1 MSLSGVQVLVTGGA
15 GFIGHHL
22 VTALANRGARVRVF
36 DDLSSG
42 RAARLESLSGR
53 IELVVGSVADPVA
66 LAQAVRNVEIVFHEA
81 ALVSVPQSIGRPL
94 DYQLVN
100 STGTL
105 NVLESARRAGVR
117 RVVYAA
123 SSSAYGPQQNMPL
136 VEAMRP
142 NPISPYAVTK
152 LSGELHCSV
161 YATAYGLETIS
172 LRYFNVFGPGQDLK
186 SQYGALIPNVATR
199 ILRGQRPV
207 VYGDGGQTRDFC
219 FVGNIV
225 EANLLAAE
233 APQLPGDVV
242 NIACGRRVSI
252 NQVVQLTNRLLGTD
266 IQIDYQPVRAG
277 EVRDSLADVSKARA
291 IIGYKPNVQFEEGLG
306 RAIEFYRTLV

>member
-42 RAARLESLSGR
+42 RTARLENLAGQ
-53 IELVVGSVADPVA
+53 IELAVGSVADSAA
-66 LAQAVRNVEIVFHEA
+66 LAGAMRDVEIVFHEA

-105 NVLESARRAGVR
+105 NVLEAARQAGVR

-123 SSSAYGPQQNMPL
+123 SSSAYGPQTTMP
-136 VEAMRP
+136 VIESMHP

-152 LSGELHCSV
+152 LSGEMHCSV
-161 YATAYGLETIS
+161 YASAYGLETIS
-172 LRYFNVFGPGQDLK
+172 LRYFNVFGPGQDPK
-186 SQYGALIPNVATR
+186 SQYGALIPNVVTR
-199 ILRGQRPV
+199 VLRGQRPV
-207 VYGDGGQTRDFC
+207 IYGDGGQTRDFC

-233 APQLPGDVV
+233 APRLTGDVV

-266 IQIDYQPVRAG
+266 VQIDYQPERAG
-277 EVRDSLADVSKARA
+277 EVRDSLADISKARA
-291 IIGYKPNVQFEEGLG
+291 VIGYEPKVQFEEGLA

>member
-22 VTALANRGARVRVF
+22 AAALANRGARVRVL
-36 DDLSSG
+36 DNLSSG
-42 RAARLESLSGR
+42 KATRLESLAGR
-53 IELVVGSVADPVA
+53 VELVVGSVTDSQA

-105 NVLESARRAGVR
+105 NVLEAARKAGVR
-117 RVVYAA
+117 RVIYAA
-123 SSSAYGPQQNMPL
+123 SSSAYGPQETMPL
-136 VEAMRP
+136 VESMRP

-152 LSGELHCSV
+152 LSGEMHCSV
-161 YATAYGLETIS
+161 YATAYGMETIS

-199 ILRGQRPV
+199 MLRGQRPV
-207 VYGDGGQTRDFC
+207 VYGDGEQTRDFC

-233 APQLPGDVV
+233 ASRLPGAVV
-242 NIACGRRVSI
+242 NIACGRSVSI
-252 NQVVQLTNRLLGTD
+252 NHVVQLTNRLLGSD
-266 IQIDYQPVRAG
+266 IQIDYQPLRAG
-277 EVRDSLADVSKARA
+277 EVRDSLADISRARSV
-291 IIGYKPNVQFEEGLG
+291 IGYEPKVQFEEGLG